1 LNAATAALLGA
12 SIAGTVAL
20 ASSVL
25 TNLVTLRNERFK
37 QMEARRATYVEA
49 LRKQTG
55 VAFAELFGLQ
65 HADNWISWF
74 AEHDPSAI
82 KEAMITA
89 HRAEIHAAYQK
100 LLGAMAMLAAL
111 NLRVYEELLPLARRV
126 YSLDHQVGLALR
138 HFSEDQREDQEAGV
152 RSLRHCFREA
162 LQLEHEL
169 PPELARI
176 MKVADSE
183 SPG

>member
-1 LNAATAALLGA
+1 
-12 SIAGTVAL
+12 
-20 ASSVL
+20 
-25 TNLVTLRNERFK
+25 
-37 QMEARRATYVEA
+37 MEARRATYVEA

-55 VAFAELFGLQ
+55 VAFAELFALQ

-74 AEHDPSAI
+74 AQHDPSAI

-89 HRAEIHAAYQK
+89 HRAEIHAAYPK

-126 YSLDHQVGLALR
+126 YDLDHQVGLALR
-138 HFSEDQREDQEAGV
+138 HFSEDQEAGV
-152 RSLRHCFREA
+152 RFLRHCFREA

-176 MKVADSE
+176 MKVAESE